1 MNLARAGLRISC
13 DEVRPVPWE
22 RHPLVVLRTLQSSLL
37 HSVSWHVMLLSP
49 SSQAVRP
56 SQDVSF
62 IGRARA
68 WIAAAVDSH
77 GTPGLILTILTSA
90 GRYRDVVA
98 ERYLSAKELR
108 QMLTIS

>member
-22 RHPLVVLRTLQSSLL
+22 RHPLQSSFL